1 MLADG
6 LTFSFSW
13 FNPCLSAVKRLG
25 SEFVLGVI
33 KAVDGEKVGWGRGSD
48 DRKGEEAVMIGR
60 GRRQ

>member
-48 DRKGEEAVMIGR
+48 DRKG
-60 GRRQ
+60 RRQ